1 TTAAEIAN
9 SSRRR
14 DVWLLVWRCMG
25 VALGGAD
32 GFLSGGSFGGVAVSA
47 EVEEEEVVVVVVVEE
62 EEERRLARI
71 SEYAAFTSA
80 RRRSGSSLNAG
91 SSSAVR
97 SGCNMTTS
105 MR

>member
-1 TTAAEIAN
+1 
-9 SSRRR
+9 
-14 DVWLLVWRCMG
+14 MG

-32 GFLSGGSFGGVAVSA
+32 GFLSGASFGGAAVSA
-47 EVEEEEVVVVVVVEE
+47 EVVEEEVVVEEVVV